1 MNAQIQAEQDIK
13 TYHKVKAI
21 RRMVIE
27 EFLEQLKDKMDRM
40 AISDGI
46 APRAGGDGNI
56 VESENRG
63 YNEGVAQVQG
73 FIRELRASL

>member
-27 EFLEQLKDKMDRM
+27 EFLEELKDKMDRM
-40 AISDGI
+40 EYNDDG
-46 APRAGGDGNI
+46 PRDAGNGVVYECED
-56 VESENRG
+56 RG
-63 YNEGVAQVQG
+63 YHHGIAQVQG
-73 FIRELRASL
+73 FIRELQSKL